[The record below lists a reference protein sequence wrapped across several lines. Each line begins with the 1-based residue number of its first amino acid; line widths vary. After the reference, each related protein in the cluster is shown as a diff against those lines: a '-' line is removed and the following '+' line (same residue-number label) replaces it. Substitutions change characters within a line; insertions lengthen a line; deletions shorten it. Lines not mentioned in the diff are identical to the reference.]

1 MNLLQFNQFNE
12 VQRIH
17 LVTFSPNYLLHRNEI
32 LSRAKNSNSILLQ
45 LGRILDEDFQ
55 VQKAIQFY
63 IDWIEP
69 FALGVH
75 YSDRQ
80 HEEPVT
86 KVIRLD
92 NPLGEI
98 PMIPSFKH
106 DHVIEIGKSLPGFQN
121 FISDVR
127 VALKQQLGEKVKL
140 FYKND
145 DLSYSVID
153 CEIIFVNKG
162 NIFANDLREIHVVG
176 NKTKAVNLLVSR
188 RKNHR
193 FISENG
199 FLYRIEPASFN
210 GNFEDDG
217 LVFGEDSVWEFPN
230 TEKVNA

>member
-12 VQRIH
+12 IQRIN
-17 LVTFSPNYLLHRNEI
+17 LVTFSQYYLTHREEI
-32 LSRAKNSNSILLQ
+32 LYQAKKSNAILLK
-45 LGRILDEDFQ
+45 LGRVLDEEFR

-80 HEEPVT
+80 YEQPVS

-98 PMIPSFKH
+98 PMLPSFKH
-106 DHVIEIGKSLPGFQN
+106 DHVLQIGESLPGFQD
-121 FISDVR
+121 FISKVR
-127 VALKQQLGEKVKL
+127 MTLEQKLGEKVKL

-145 DLSYSVID
+145 DHSYSVID

-162 NIFANDLREIHVVG
+162 NIFTNDLREIHVVE
-176 NKTKAVNLLVSR
+176 NKSKAVNLLALR
-188 RKNHR
+188 KKNHR
-193 FISENG
+193 YVSEKG
-199 FLYRIEPASFN
+199 FLYRVELSSFK

-217 LVFGEDSVWEFPN
+217 LVFGEDTTWEFPI
-230 TEKVNA
+230 TEKVIA